1 MMSDDAAVTE
11 PPVGIA
17 QKANTDGVTKP
28 ARHDRPN
35 LVAYAIDTETEAA
48 LRDGLSEESGAA
60 IEVRRGGIRAAIA
73 AMRKSAT
80 PRSLIIDIGG
90 EAQPLTALSG
100 LADVLEPDVQVLAIG
115 DRSDLDFYRQIT
127 RGVGCADYLAKPLT
141 REMVLRHFAPLV
153 SGRGAEPGATRGGHF
168 LAVTGAR
175 GGAGATTIA
184 SYLAWH
190 FAVDRR
196 QHTAL
201 LDVDLHRGNTAMLL
215 GVRITGGLRTALE
228 TPERVDELFIERTA
242 QILDNNPAADRL
254 SVLAS
259 EERLAEPLFYEAGS
273 AARLMRMMQRRYAVI
288 VGDVPVL
295 HAPHVADFVGL
306 AQRRILVMEPTIVS
320 MRDTLRLLA
329 MPVDAGQA
337 QRPIVVLNKANQAGG
352 LTRKQVADG
361 LGVIPDVVIPDVG
374 KQLGT
379 AATLGLPQAAMRGR
393 FRDAILELAGYA
405 AFERLLDSPTLLRG
419 MWRRRSGE
427 QSKPG
432 DDQEAPADQI
442 DRSTGGEP
450 RSPRGKLF
458 RRGRQS

>member
-1 MMSDDAAVTE
+1 MSGETAVTDQ
-11 PPVGIA
+11 PA
-17 QKANTDGVTKP
+17 AASQKASADGVTKP
-28 ARHDRPN
+28 ARHDRPD
-35 LVAYAIDTETEAA
+35 LVAYATDTETEAA

-60 IEVRRGGIRAAIA
+60 IDVRRGGIRAAIA

-100 LADVLEPDVQVLAIG
+100 LADVLEPDVQVLAVG

-259 EERLAEPLFYEAGS
+259 EERLAEPLFYEAGA

-295 HAPHVADFVGL
+295 HAPHVDDFVGL
-306 AQRRILVMEPTIVS
+306 AQSRILVMEPTIVS

-329 MPVDAGQA
+329 LPTDAGQA
-337 QRPIVVLNKANQAGG
+337 QRPIVVLNKADQPGG
-352 LTRKQVADG
+352 LSRKQVADG

-379 AATLGLPQAAMRGR
+379 AATLGLPQTAMRGR

-427 QSKPG
+427 QSDLEGGHPAETGQGERRG
-432 DDQEAPADQI
+432 D
-442 DRSTGGEP
+442 TEP
-450 RSPRGKLF
+450 TATRGKLF

>member
-1 MMSDDAAVTE
+1 MSGDAGVADQAAT
-11 PPVGIA
+11 A
-17 QKANTDGVTKP
+17 TQRANADGATKP

-35 LVAYAIDTETEAA
+35 LVAYACDADTEAA
-48 LRDGLSEESGAA
+48 LREGLSEDTGAA
-60 IEVRRGGIRAAIA
+60 LDIRRGGIRGAVA

-80 PRSLIIDIGG
+80 PRSLIVDIGG

-100 LADVLEPDVQVLAIG
+100 LADVLEPDVQVLTIG

-127 RGVGCADYLAKPLT
+127 RGVGCADYLPKPLT

-153 SGRGAEPGATRGGHF
+153 SGRGADAGATRGGHF

-259 EERLAEPLFYEAGS
+259 EERLSEPLFYESGA

-288 VGDVPVL
+288 VGDVPV
-295 HAPHVADFVGL
+295 AQASHVVDFMNL

-329 MPVDAGQA
+329 IPTSA
-337 QRPIVVLNKANQAGG
+337 QTPRPIIVLNKADHPGS
-352 LTRKQVADG
+352 LTRKQVSDG
-361 LGVIPDVVIPDVG
+361 LGLIPDVTIPDVSR
-374 KQLGT
+374 QLGI
-379 AATLGLPQAAMRGR
+379 AATLGLPMTAMKGR
-393 FRDAILELAGYA
+393 FREAILELAGYA
-405 AFERLLDSPTLLRG
+405 AFERLLDSPTLLKGG

-427 QSKPG
+427 QT
-432 DDQEAPADQI
+432 
-442 DRSTGGEP
+442 DRHTSTKVLGKFP
-450 RSPRGKLF
+450 LLRSR
-458 RRGRQS
+458 S

>member
-1 MMSDDAAVTE
+1 MSDDVTATEQPAAAV
-11 PPVGIA
+11 
-17 QKANTDGVTKP
+17 QKANADGATKP

-35 LVAYAIDTETEAA
+35 LVAYASDADTEAA
-48 LRDGLSEESGAA
+48 LRDGLSEESGSD
-60 IEVRRGGIRAAIA
+60 IDVRRGGIRAAVA

-90 EAQPLTALSG
+90 EAQPLTALSS

-127 RGVGCADYLAKPLT
+127 RGVGCLDYLAKPLT

-153 SGRGAEPGATRGGHF
+153 SGRGAESGATRGGHF

-175 GGAGATTIA
+175 GGTGATTIA

-201 LDVDLHRGNTAMLL
+201 LDADLHRGNTAMLL
-215 GVRITGGLRTALE
+215 GIRITGGLRTALE

-259 EERLAEPLFYEAGS
+259 EERLAEPLFYEAGA
-273 AARLMRMMQRRYAVI
+273 AARLIRMMQRRYAVI
-288 VGDVPVL
+288 VGDVPML

-329 MPVDAGQA
+329 MPMTSGQA
-337 QRPIVVLNKANQAGG
+337 QRPIVVLNKADQAGG

-379 AATLGLPQAAMRGR
+379 AATLGLPQTAMRGR
-393 FRDAILELAGYA
+393 FRDGILELAGYA
-405 AFERLLDSPTLLRG
+405 AFERLLDSPTLLKG
-419 MWRRRSGE
+419 MWRRRQGE
-427 QSKPG
+427 HSAPSQTHGNSTTQ
-432 DDQEAPADQI
+432 DD
-442 DRSTGGEP
+442 RRGE
-450 RSPRGKLF
+450 SETVAVRGRLF

>member
-1 MMSDDAAVTE
+1 MSGDLATSEQATAAAAAE
-11 PPVGIA
+11 
-17 QKANTDGVTKP
+17 KANADGVTKP
-28 ARHDRPN
+28 ARHDRPS
-35 LVAYAIDTETEAA
+35 LVAYACDAETEAA
-48 LRDGLSEESGAA
+48 LREGLSEDTGASLD
-60 IEVRRGGIRAAIA
+60 IRRGGIRGAIA
-73 AMRKSAT
+73 AMRKTAT
-80 PRSLIIDIGG
+80 PRTLIIDIGG

-153 SGRGAEPGATRGGHF
+153 SGRAAEPGATRGGHF
-168 LAVTGAR
+168 LAVTGTR
-175 GGAGATTIA
+175 GGAGATTVA

-259 EERLAEPLFYEAGS
+259 EERLSEPLFYEPGA

-288 VGDVPVL
+288 VGDVPL
-295 HAPHVADFVGL
+295 WQAPHVVDFMGL

-329 MPVDAGQA
+329 MPTTSTPT
-337 QRPIVVLNKANQAGG
+337 QRPIIVLNKADQHGG

-361 LGVIPDVVIPDVG
+361 LGVIPDVVIPDVS

-379 AATLGLPQAAMRGR
+379 AATLGLPLTAMRGR

-405 AFERLLDSPTLLRG
+405 AFERLLDSPTLLKG
-419 MWRRRSGE
+419 GIWRRRQSDASRQSE
-427 QSKPG
+427 QPP
-432 DDQEAPADQI
+432 Q
-442 DRSTGGEP
+442 GGPPQSEKTKA
-450 RSPRGKLF
+450 RGKIIRF
-458 RRGRQS
+458 GRKS

>member
-1 MMSDDAAVTE
+1 MSDDVTATEQPEAAT
-11 PPVGIA
+11 
-17 QKANTDGVTKP
+17 QKANADGATKP

-35 LVAYAIDTETEAA
+35 LVAYASDADTEAA
-48 LRDGLSEESGAA
+48 LRDGLSEESGSD
-60 IEVRRGGIRAAIA
+60 IDVRRGGIRAAVA

-90 EAQPLTALSG
+90 EAQPLTALSS

-127 RGVGCADYLAKPLT
+127 RGVGCLDYLAKPLT

-201 LDVDLHRGNTAMLL
+201 LDADLHRGNTAMLL
-215 GVRITGGLRTALE
+215 GIRITGGLRTALE

-259 EERLAEPLFYEAGS
+259 EERLAEPLFYEAG
-273 AARLMRMMQRRYAVI
+273 AAGRLIRMMQRRYAVI

-329 MPVDAGQA
+329 MPIASGQT
-337 QRPIVVLNKANQAGG
+337 QRPIVVLNKADQAGG

-379 AATLGLPQAAMRGR
+379 AATLGLPQTAMRGR

-405 AFERLLDSPTLLRG
+405 AFERLLDSPTLLKG
-419 MWRRRSGE
+419 MWRRRQGE
-427 QSKPG
+427 HSTANQSPG
-432 DDQEAPADQI
+432 KATTQDDQ
-442 DRSTGGEP
+442 RGE
-450 RSPRGKLF
+450 SETVAARGRLF
-458 RRGRQS
+458 RRSRQS

>member
-1 MMSDDAAVTE
+1 MSDNVTAAE
-11 PPVGIA
+11 QPAAAA
-17 QKANTDGVTKP
+17 QNANADGSTKP

-35 LVAYAIDTETEAA
+35 LVAYASDADTEAA
-48 LRDGLSEESGAA
+48 LREGLSEESGSA
-60 IEVRRGGIRAAIA
+60 IDVRRGGIRAAVV
-73 AMRKSAT
+73 AMRKSVT

-90 EAQPLTALSG
+90 EAQPLTALSS

-127 RGVGCADYLAKPLT
+127 RGVGCLDYLAKPLT

-201 LDVDLHRGNTAMLL
+201 LDADLHRGNTAMLL
-215 GVRITGGLRTALE
+215 GIRITGGLRTALE

-259 EERLAEPLFYEAGS
+259 EERLAEPLFYEAG
-273 AARLMRMMQRRYAVI
+273 AAGRLIRMMQRRYAVI

-295 HAPHVADFVGL
+295 HAPHVTDFVGL

-329 MPVDAGQA
+329 MPIGSGQT
-337 QRPIVVLNKANQAGG
+337 QRPIVVLNKADQAGG

-379 AATLGLPQAAMRGR
+379 AATLGLPQTAMRGR

-405 AFERLLDSPTLLRG
+405 AFERLLDSPTLLKG
-419 MWRRRSGE
+419 MWRRRQGE
-427 QSKPG
+427 QTAANQSQDKSTTQDSRSG
-432 DDQEAPADQI
+432 D
-442 DRSTGGEP
+442 GETATT
-450 RSPRGKLF
+450 RGKLF

>member
-1 MMSDDAAVTE
+1 MSGEVTTSEQAATTAAE
-11 PPVGIA
+11 
-17 QKANTDGVTKP
+17 KANADGATKP
-28 ARHDRPN
+28 ARHDRPS
-35 LVAYAIDTETEAA
+35 LVAYACDAETEAA
-48 LRDGLSEESGAA
+48 LREGLSEDTGASLD
-60 IEVRRGGIRAAIA
+60 IRRGGIRGAVA

-80 PRSLIIDIGG
+80 PRTLIIDIGG

-153 SGRGAEPGATRGGHF
+153 SGRAAETGATRGGHF
-168 LAVTGAR
+168 LAVTGTR

-259 EERLAEPLFYEAGS
+259 EERLSEPLFYEPGA

-288 VGDVPVL
+288 VGDVPL
-295 HAPHVADFVGL
+295 WQAPHVADFMGL

-329 MPVDAGQA
+329 LPTSTAPTP
-337 QRPIVVLNKANQAGG
+337 RPIIVLNKADQPGG
-352 LTRKQVADG
+352 LSRKQVADG
-361 LGVIPDVVIPDVG
+361 LGIIPDVVIPETS

-379 AATLGLPQAAMRGR
+379 AATLGLPLTAMRGR

-405 AFERLLDSPTLLRG
+405 AFERLLDSPTLLKG
-419 MWRRRSGE
+419 GIWRRR
-427 QSKPG
+427 QS
-432 DDQEAPADQI
+432 DE
-442 DRSTGGEP
+442 S
-450 RSPRGKLF
+450 
-458 RRGRQS
+458 RQSAQGAQGGTGAQNQGEKAKARSKIIRFGRKS

>member
-1 MMSDDAAVTE
+1 MTGDTATQEHVNA
-11 PPVGIA
+11 PA

-28 ARHDRPN
+28 ARHDRPG
-35 LVAYAIDTETEAA
+35 LVAYAADAETEAA
-48 LRDGLSEESGAA
+48 LRDGLSEDTGAA
-60 IEVRRGGIRAAIA
+60 LDIRRGGIRGAIA

-153 SGRGAEPGATRGGHF
+153 SGRSAEPGATRGGHF

-259 EERLAEPLFYEAGS
+259 EERLSEPLFYEAG
-273 AARLMRMMQRRYAVI
+273 AASRLMRMMQRRYAVI
-288 VGDVPVL
+288 VGDVPL
-295 HAPHVADFVGL
+295 WQAPHIVDFMGL

-329 MPVDAGQA
+329 LPTSAQS
-337 QRPIVVLNKANQAGG
+337 QRPIIVLNKADQPGG
-352 LTRKQVADG
+352 LTRKQVAEG
-361 LGVIPDVVIPDVG
+361 LGLIPDVVVPDVS

-379 AATLGLPQAAMRGR
+379 AATLGLPPTAMRGR

-405 AFERLLDSPTLLRG
+405 AFERLLDSPTLLKGG
-419 MWRRRSGE
+419 MWRRRHSE
-427 QSKPG
+427 QQGKP
-432 DDQEAPADQI
+432 DKP
-442 DRSTGGEP
+442 TT
-450 RSPRGKLF
+450 
-458 RRGRQS
+458 RGRMRLGRKQ

>member
-1 MMSDDAAVTE
+1 MTSDTATSEQGNV
-11 PPVGIA
+11 PA

-28 ARHDRPN
+28 ARHDRPG
-35 LVAYAIDTETEAA
+35 LVAYAADAETEAA
-48 LRDGLSEESGAA
+48 LRDGLSEDTGAA
-60 IEVRRGGIRAAIA
+60 VDVRRGGIRGAIA

-153 SGRGAEPGATRGGHF
+153 SGRSAEPGATRGGHF
-168 LAVTGAR
+168 LTVTGAR

-259 EERLAEPLFYEAGS
+259 EERLSEPLFYEAG
-273 AARLMRMMQRRYAVI
+273 AASRLMRMMQRRYAVI
-288 VGDVPVL
+288 VGDVPL
-295 HAPHVADFVGL
+295 WQAPHVADFMGL

-329 MPVDAGQA
+329 LPTSAPS
-337 QRPIVVLNKANQAGG
+337 QRPIIVLNKADQPGG
-352 LTRKQVADG
+352 LTRKQVAEG
-361 LGVIPDVVIPDVG
+361 LGLIPDVVVPDVS

-379 AATLGLPQAAMRGR
+379 AATLGLPMTAMRGR

-405 AFERLLDSPTLLRG
+405 AFERLLDSPTLLKGG
-419 MWRRRSGE
+419 MWRRRQSE
-427 QSKPG
+427 QQGHSETTP
-432 DDQEAPADQI
+432 
-442 DRSTGGEP
+442 S
-450 RSPRGKLF
+450 
-458 RRGRQS
+458 RGRLRLGRKS

>member
-1 MMSDDAAVTE
+1 MSGDVAAQE
-11 PPVGIA
+11 QAAAAA
-17 QKANTDGVTKP
+17 QKANADGVTKP
-28 ARHDRPN
+28 ARHDRPS
-35 LVAYAIDTETEAA
+35 LVAYACDADTEAA
-48 LRDGLSEESGAA
+48 LREGLSEDTGAA
-60 IEVRRGGIRAAIA
+60 IDIRRGGIRGAIA
-73 AMRKSAT
+73 AMRKSST

-153 SGRGAEPGATRGGHF
+153 SGRSAEAGATRGGHF

-175 GGAGATTIA
+175 GGSGATTIA

-259 EERLAEPLFYEAGS
+259 EERLSEPLFYEPGA

-288 VGDVPVL
+288 VGDVPLVQ
-295 HAPHVADFVGL
+295 APHVIDFMSL

-329 MPVDAGQA
+329 MPTSSQTP
-337 QRPIVVLNKANQAGG
+337 RPVIVLNKADQPGS
-352 LTRKQVADG
+352 LSRKQVSDG
-361 LGVIPDVVIPDVG
+361 LGVIPDVVVPDVS

-379 AATLGLPQAAMRGR
+379 AATLGLPMTAMRGR

-405 AFERLLDSPTLLRG
+405 AFERLLDSPTLLKG
-419 MWRRRSGE
+419 GLWRRRNGE
-427 QSKPG
+427 EAGQFDKAGARQKFPG
-432 DDQEAPADQI
+432 LGR
-442 DRSTGGEP
+442 RS
-450 RSPRGKLF
+450 
-458 RRGRQS
+458 